1 MANTVTF
8 SRGDSF
14 ACSWT
19 WNPAAGELANLIGT
33 TITSTLRD
41 NCGAEYDMTVTL
53 AGNGL
58 SFTTT
63 FVGDT
68 SNWHLGLASWD
79 IRFQF
84 PGNPVTHS
92 NLFRVQVQET
102 ITQS

>member
-1 MANTVTF
+1 
-8 SRGDSF
+8 
-14 ACSWT
+14 
-19 WNPAAGELANLIGT
+19 
-33 TITSTLRD
+33 
-41 NCGAEYDMTVTL
+41 L
-53 AGNGL
+53 AGSGL

-63 FVGDT
+63 YVGDT

-102 ITQS
+102 ITQA